1 MFSDSLEMLDNIR
14 LNFNQSGL
22 FLLNITLSFV
32 MFGIAALWGIWHIIS
47 ELGIATIMSKKPIR
61 NN

>member
-14 LNFNQSGL
+14 LNFNQSEL

-32 MFGIAALWGIWHIIS
+32 MFGIVSLWGIWHIIS
-47 ELGIATIMSKKPIR
+47 S
-61 NN
+61 